1 MSPQITVSP
10 DKVLWQSTVTVG
22 MVERLHDLTV
32 DQLMD
37 DLNDAVQAICEQYG
51 IGDN

>member
-1 MSPQITVSP
+1 MSPQITVRY
-10 DKVLWQSTVTVG
+10 DKVLWQSTVTVE
-22 MVERLHDLTV
+22 MVEGLHDLTV

-37 DLNDAVQAICEQYG
+37 DLSDAVQAICEQYG